1 VTWRFQPPVATPI
14 DLHTLGGGLG
24 AMFTGGRSI
33 REGGERALPAAF
45 GARAVLLADSGTSA
59 LTLALLATGGDAN
72 GPVALPAYGC
82 FDLATAVVG
91 ADARVVFY
99 DLDPRTLQPE
109 RTSLVAALAAGPRAL
124 IAAHLFGLPV
134 DLDAIAPLLPA
145 ATVLIDDAAQAAGAT
160 IRGRRAGAG
169 GDFGVLSFGRGK
181 GLGGG
186 GGGGLFATSE
196 RAAALLEG
204 IRGRLARGRVG
215 VSAWGALAGQWVL
228 GRPSLYGLA
237 AALPFLHLGE
247 TRYRAPGRP
256 RGMALS
262 ARGVLAAAMARTEAD
277 LAIRRRNAERFDATM
292 RVGDAAG
299 RIVPLEGSSPGYL
312 RYPVVNGAL
321 ARGRET
327 RRLGV
332 QRGYPISLSRLP
344 VLAGR
349 VVNPGVATPGA
360 ERLAEQLVTFPTHRF
375 LRAPDLRQLEDLLR
389 GNAPTVDADR
399 DLT

>member
-1 VTWRFQPPVATPI
+1 
-14 DLHTLGGGLG
+14 
-24 AMFTGGRSI
+24 
-33 REGGERALPAAF
+33 
-45 GARAVLLADSGTSA
+45 
-59 LTLALLATGGDAN
+59 
-72 GPVALPAYGC
+72 
-82 FDLATAVVG
+82 
-91 ADARVVFY
+91 
-99 DLDPRTLQPE
+99 
-109 RTSLVAALAAGPRAL
+109 
-124 IAAHLFGLPV
+124 
-134 DLDAIAPLLPA
+134 
-145 ATVLIDDAAQAAGAT
+145 
-160 IRGRRAGAG
+160 
-169 GDFGVLSFGRGK
+169 
-181 GLGGG
+181 
-186 GGGGLFATSE
+186 
-196 RAAALLEG
+196 
-204 IRGRLARGRVG
+204 
-215 VSAWGALAGQWVL
+215 
-228 GRPSLYGLA
+228 
-237 AALPFLHLGE
+237 
-247 TRYRAPGRP
+247 
-256 RGMALS
+256 MALS